1 MRNSRVLQNN
11 YSIYTLLARNCD
23 QNMPSLYGTFALSCV
38 GLCAKKQL
46 YVPTHETLPRRPV
59 RDCLRKSNC
68 MPLPMKPFRAV
79 LRGIVCN
86 ITTVCHCPWDSSAPS
101 RAGLSQTN
109 RNYTQ
114 CMIFSIPLTAAI
126 SPPVPPAGPCSGAE
140 SAHGLRQR
148 AGRRIFAVPP

>member
-1 MRNSRVLQNN
+1 MELFCVVPHWGCVQ
-11 YSIYTLLARNCD
+11 
-23 QNMPSLYGTFALSCV
+23 QKLYATA
-38 GLCAKKQL
+38 
-46 YVPTHETLPRRPV
+46 HETLPRRPAWGCV
-59 RDCLRKSNC
+59 QKTTVCPYPRNPSAPSCAGLCATTQLYAIAHGTLLRRPARGCVQQHNC
-68 MPLPMKPFRAV
+68 M
-79 LRGIVCN
+79 
-86 ITTVCHCPWDSSAPS
+86 VCHCPWNSSAPS

-114 CMIFSIPLTAAI
+114 CMIFCIPLTAAV